1 MDFSETWTIDDH
13 RPASSSFR
21 TSLELCAKIC
31 AASLP
36 TFIFRRANQASEPDD
51 KVGLIHTRSIPIT
64 CCSDPGL
71 AICQLDSSHFRTMP
85 SWLHMADGL
94 LLQLLYTFTVAF
106 ALNSMYDVGPQLEAD
121 FLGAELPQCC
131 TIARDLVN
139 PRSANWASGMPFEV
153 QESTGNLHW
162 SFLFENHSPNAK
174 WSDFESALGSTCNLG
189 IQLIR
194 STLLRDSLSIK
205 KHRAETCWAR

>member
-1 MDFSETWTIDDH
+1 MTIG
-13 RPASSSFR
+13 PPP
-21 TSLELCAKIC
+21 
-31 AASLP
+31 AASERPWSCAQRSAQRVCQHFQACKSSLRARWQSRTDSYQINP
-36 TFIFRRANQASEPDD
+36 DHVLFRSRPSYLSVWQ
-51 KVGLIHTRSIPIT
+51 
-64 CCSDPGL
+64 
-71 AICQLDSSHFRTMP
+71 FRTML
-85 SWLHMADGL
+85 SWLHDGL

-106 ALNSMYDVGPQLEAD
+106 TLKSMYDVGPQLEAD

-162 SFLFENHSPNAK
+162 SFLFENHSSNAK

-205 KHRAETCWAR
+205 KT